1 MTDKQFNE
9 LITFIAI
16 GFSVLVILIGVSTAA
31 IIRNIPQEKEP
42 IESHKVSTTV
52 ETDNLTFE

>member
-16 GFSVLVILIGVSTAA
+16 CLSVLAILIGVSTAA
-31 IIRNIPQEKEP
+31 IIKQLPKQTKQEINSP
-42 IESHKVSTTV
+42 ISKAL
-52 ETDNLTFE
+52 ETDNLIFE